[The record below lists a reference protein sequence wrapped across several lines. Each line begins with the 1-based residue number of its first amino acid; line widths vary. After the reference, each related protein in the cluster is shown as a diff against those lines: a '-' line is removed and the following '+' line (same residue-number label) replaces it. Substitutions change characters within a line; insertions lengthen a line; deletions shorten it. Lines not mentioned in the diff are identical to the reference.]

1 MRGRQFCL
9 ETAIDFFMSICYNVQ
24 ACYTNISNQEKSM
37 IQILLF
43 RVYLA
48 KAAQKQYLT
57 QSLMEK
63 KGAGGAK

>member
-1 MRGRQFCL
+1 M
-9 ETAIDFFMSICYNVQ
+9 
-24 ACYTNISNQEKSM
+24 NISNQEKSM

-43 RVYLA
+43 RVCLA

-63 KGAGGAK
+63 KGAGDTE